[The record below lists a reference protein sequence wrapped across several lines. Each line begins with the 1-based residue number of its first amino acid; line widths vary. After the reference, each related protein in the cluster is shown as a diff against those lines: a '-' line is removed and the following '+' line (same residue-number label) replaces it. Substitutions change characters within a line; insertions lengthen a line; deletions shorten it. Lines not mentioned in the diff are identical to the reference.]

1 MEGQLRPG
9 LRADD
14 DDEEEEEEE
23 EVVMVVV
30 LELTV
35 VLEEDVEED
44 EVVAG
49 AGRACTSLAD
59 ESTLRCIF
67 STLTAGVRILSG
79 VLKCVKG
86 VLRGVP
92 GSFSLAGLRSLGLE
106 EEEDAEEDDKLDPAV
121 EGRLR
126 MPPLATPATDPEP
139 SPGPSPLPL
148 LRFLPDTGKG
158 EVEAGLLAELCLLS

>member
-14 DDEEEEEEE
+14 DDDEEEEE